1 MLMLCDKLCVC
12 ACAAGAEVMQYND
25 NNELV
30 PVTVPVRM
38 PDGQL
43 VPMTHAQ
50 IRDGLPDGTLRVRA
64 RACALVRVTRCGDAL
79 S

>member
-1 MLMLCDKLCVC
+1 
-12 ACAAGAEVMQYND
+12 MQYND

-50 IRDGLPDGTLRVRA
+50 IRDGLPDGTL
-64 RACALVRVTRCGDAL
+64 CVRVCLWVYVTNYGDVL
-79 S
+79 L